1 MIFYESGLRPL
12 TYAICTRVLRHWIG
26 LRDPPE
32 VIKTR
37 PLIDLALKLPRSDC
51 KLVTRIWC

>member
-12 TYAICTRVLRHWIG
+12 KYAICTRVLRHWIG

-37 PLIDLALKLPRSDC
+37 PLIDLALKLPRSDW
-51 KLVTRIWC
+51 KLVTRI